1 MYNISLYAGY
11 KGTKNRC
18 YITLHQAQYFASF
31 NNFLN
36 TLEHINI
43 SSTDLRFSNGTLI
56 LNIKEFQKITNEEI
70 TFLNSMIYNY
80 ACVYDYD
87 NENNLI
93 KRVYRQFYY
102 YFVKSVKIFGNAF
115 YLELELDYFSTYYKT
130 FKAYN
135 FNVSR
140 ANVKIGNGIYDPIQ
154 LTSTSPIYEYLDY
167 SMATTEKS
175 EPANSLLRYDALSIV
190 FSLNFNFLKNNSG
203 NVATTRLFAINLY
216 DLKKAYCDG
225 TSDAT
230 EKLKRSKINPIDLAT
245 AFVGGI
251 YKVNAEGMYG
261 NNDCEVL
268 KAYLIDTEKIS
279 LAREGL
285 AGVKSANPYNLE
297 SYGVVYLVRPL
308 RTERLFHFNKQT
320 NYKYY
325 LGTKA
330 KGLPLIKTTE
340 NYTDEKLLYIYRF
353 GITDVQVLVKYGEEE
368 KDITDQFELELTTNE
383 GEISGIRSI
392 SNALSLGIGT
402 AASLIANTSI
412 IKKAGGDAL
421 GKLAGTTGIL
431 STINNTF
438 DNANQKYLGNI
449 KGNGIGISNFYYILQ
464 DFTSDVDTNLKRP
477 VSYNPYIITSY
488 KSMIDEIA
496 NARFNGVA
504 INHKD
509 FSESFIQRAVFN
521 YYQPIDEKNEED
533 PVYLKFDCEI
543 YNIPF
548 EASEIIRNIFNNGIY
563 LYALTN

>member
-1 MYNISLYAGY
+1 
-11 KGTKNRC
+11 
-18 YITLHQAQYFASF
+18 
-31 NNFLN
+31 
-36 TLEHINI
+36 
-43 SSTDLRFSNGTLI
+43 
-56 LNIKEFQKITNEEI
+56 
-70 TFLNSMIYNY
+70 MIYNY
-80 ACVYDYD
+80 ACIYDYD
-87 NENNLI
+87 NENNLN

-140 ANVKIGNGIYDPIQ
+140 ANVKIENGIYDPIQ
-154 LTSTSPIYEYLDY
+154 LTSTSPIYEYLEY
-167 SMATTEKS
+167 SMTTTEKS
-175 EPANSLLRYDALSIV
+175 ETANSLLRYDALSIV
-190 FSLNFNFLKNNSG
+190 FSLNFNVKQNAFG

-225 TSDAT
+225 TSDT
-230 EKLKRSKINPIDLAT
+230 NEKLNRSKVNPIDLAV

-251 YKVNAEGMYG
+251 NKVGANGIYG
-261 NNDCEVL
+261 GNDCEVL
-268 KAYLIDTEKIS
+268 KAYLIDTEKIA
-279 LAREGL
+279 LMREGL
-285 AGVKSANPYNLE
+285 ESVISDNQYNFE
-297 SYGVVYLVRPL
+297 SYGIVYAVRPL
-308 RTERLFHFNKQT
+308 QTERLFHFNKNT

-353 GITDVQVLVKYGEEE
+353 GLTDIQVLVKYGEEE
-368 KDITDQFELELTTNE
+368 IDITDQFELAITTNQ

-392 SNALSLGIGT
+392 SNALKLGIGT
-402 AASLIANTSI
+402 TTSLVANTSI
-412 IKKAGGDAL
+412 IKKAKGEIL
-421 GKLAGTTGIL
+421 GTL
-431 STINNTF
+431 SGANGVLNTINNTF
-438 DNANQKYLGNI
+438 DNINQKYNGNI
-449 KGNGIGISNFYYILQ
+449 KGNGIGIANFYYLLQ

-488 KSMIDEIA
+488 KSMIDETA

-509 FSESFIQRAVFN
+509 FSENFIQRAVFN